1 MAAAGEGGGGGGGP
15 QEQALAAAR
24 RAPRRVVHHIPQE
37 ILSDPELQDAV
48 GRLPHNYNFEV
59 YKTVWRVRQAQARRV
74 ALQMPEGLL
83 MFACTLAD
91 IVERFTGAEAVVMG
105 DVTYGAC
112 CVDDFTARAL
122 GADFLVHY
130 GHSCLIPIDSTQGLK
145 MLYVFV
151 DIKIDTAHLLETLRF
166 NFPVGAKLALVSTVQ
181 FVSALQAASRE
192 LQPDYCVWTPQCKP
206 LSPGELLGCTS
217 PRLAQE
223 TDAIVYLG
231 DGRFHLESIMIA
243 NPEVP
248 AYRYDPYSKAFSQEL
263 YAHQRM
269 QESRKAAI
277 RQAASARKW
286 GLILGTLGRQGSP
299 AILKHLESSL
309 EAAGH
314 PYVRLLLSEIFPSK
328 LKLFPD
334 VEAWVQVACPR
345 LSIDWG
351 EAFEKPLLTPYEVRE
366 ADARTLIAPT
376 HPLPRSQ
383 AAVALQQIK
392 WQEIYP
398 MDFYAGQSLG
408 PWTVNHPSHRPQ
420 KGGRTTKV
428 NLAKSVLPP
437 GKEALKSCSCQE
449 TEEEAPSNLRV
460 ELGTQTGPRQC
471 VEEQQQ
477 Q

>member
-351 EAFEKPLLTPYEVRE
+351 EAFEKPLLTPYE
-366 ADARTLIAPT
+366 
-376 HPLPRSQ
+376 